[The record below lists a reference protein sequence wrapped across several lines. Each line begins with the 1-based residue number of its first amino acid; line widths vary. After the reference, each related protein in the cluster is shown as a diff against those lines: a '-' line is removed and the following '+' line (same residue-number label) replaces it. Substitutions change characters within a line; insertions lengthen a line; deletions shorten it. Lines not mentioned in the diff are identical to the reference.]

1 MKSLNKDLEIWAPGI
16 EILSVRI
23 TKPKVPERIRKNFE
37 LMEKLKVD
45 YFIAAEKEK
54 VRVEEEV
61 TKQKKQLIQMSSNL
75 DVIKIDLNK
84 KIDRK
89 KNDLKMA

>member
-1 MKSLNKDLEIWAPGI
+1 
-16 EILSVRI
+16 
-23 TKPKVPERIRKNFE
+23 
-37 LMEKLKVD
+37 MEKLKVD

-75 DVIKIDLNK
+75 DVMKIDLNK

>member
-1 MKSLNKDLEIWAPGI
+1 
-16 EILSVRI
+16 
-23 TKPKVPERIRKNFE
+23 
-37 LMEKLKVD
+37 MEKLKVD